1 MIFFIFQS
9 LVERL
14 QLNAEDIAIQPVHPS
29 IIGQDTW
36 FQITYTTSGTT
47 RYFSCQS
54 SKERDEWI
62 SSLKKTLMLN
72 EDRRRTDNS
81 LKLDV
86 LEIKGKKKKLG
97 IFRHILQVNN
107 CEIVVNSFHPVY

>member
-97 IFRHILQVNN
+97 IFRHNLKV
-107 CEIVVNSFHPVY
+107 S

>member
-1 MIFFIFQS
+1 MSWFSLFYLQS
-9 LVERL
+9 LVDRL
-14 QLNAEDIAIQPVHPS
+14 QLNAEDITIQPVHPS

-36 FQITYTTSGTT
+36 FQITYTNSGTT

-54 SKERDEWI
+54 PKERDEWI

-86 LEIKGKKKKLG
+86 LEIKGKKQTWN
-97 IFRHILQVNN
+97 F
-107 CEIVVNSFHPVY
+107 